1 MHYFQIFLTVCIIDT
16 SQLMLCPDFVFLFS
30 GDSFERARRLQ
41 EKMRTNLV
49 MAKDRL
55 DVLGMYL
62 ELGRYN
68 DVKEAWLS
76 VLYKYAQLSV
86 SCFCMCISYSFREHP
101 KFLMN
106 SKVFSESIIYSGQCG
121 QVVICFIHTVENKSI
136 LWLNFPQAFSLI

>member
-1 MHYFQIFLTVCIIDT
+1 
-16 SQLMLCPDFVFLFS
+16 
-30 GDSFERARRLQ
+30 
-41 EKMRTNLV
+41 MRTNLV

-86 SCFCMCISYSFREHP
+86 LCFCMCISYSFREHP

-106 SKVFSESIIYSGQCG
+106 SKVFSKSIIYSGQCG
-121 QVVICFIHTVENKSI
+121 QVVISFIHTVENEKYS
-136 LWLNFPQAFSLI
+136 LAQFPSSVLLDITMTCVEGRNSFPCRPCRNS